1 MRVET
6 LALIRLHIH
15 KKADLPETKINWT
28 GSVSNFVPIDVQLV
42 FGAHA
47 ILYGCL
53 VWLNFGE
60 IILFL
65 VNPYY

>member
-1 MRVET
+1 MV
-6 LALIRLHIH
+6 LIRLCTQ
-15 KKADLPETKINWT
+15 ESRFT
-28 GSVSNFVPIDVQLV
+28 GNNNYGTSSVSNFVPIDVQLV

-60 IILFL
+60 AIVLQRT
-65 VNPYY
+65 